1 MRPKRNRQDEF
12 DFDPS
17 NLKVTNDHFK
27 RYGAISRLLE
37 ETPRIVELVHRD
49 VAKALEAERRRDR
62 SFRYTSETVLRM
74 VICQALENESQR
86 GIVVRVDDSP
96 RLRRFTRIFN
106 GPMMNFTTY
115 CNLKNRIRPVT
126 WKKVNRALAK
136 SAVEAEAVSG
146 ERLRLDTTAVETNIH
161 YPSDSSLLRDTY
173 RVIARLLRQARE
185 IDPDAVR
192 DVRLHDRAA
201 RRHATWISRK
211 AGRKQAGSA
220 ALKERYTALFRLA
233 EAILGLAGEAATALR
248 RGLKA
253 SAYDIMGDALAEE
266 IAEQLEH
273 YRGLGARVLDQARRR
288 VLLGEVVPAK
298 EKLYSVFEPH
308 TEMLIRGKAGKPIEF
323 GHMVFLQQVDGCF
336 VTDYEVFKQRPRE
349 PALLARAVK
358 RHERVFG
365 EVPSELSADKG
376 FWNGEAYRPVA
387 EVVDIVAIGK
397 QGRRTDAETRRET
410 SPAFQAAQR
419 FRAGIEGTIS
429 FLKRALGLARCLN
442 KGWTHYAS
450 TVGAAIFAH
459 NLWILARGAG

>member
-17 NLKVTNDHFK
+17 NLKVTNDYFK
-27 RYGAISRLLE
+27 RYEAISRLLE
-37 ETPRIVELVHRD
+37 ETPRILELVHRD
-49 VAKALEAERRRDR
+49 VGNAIEAERRRDR
-62 SFRYTSETVLRM
+62 AFRYTSETVLRM
-74 VICQALENESQR
+74 ALCQALENESQR

-115 CNLKNRIRPVT
+115 CNLKNRIRPRT
-126 WKKVNRALAK
+126 WKRINRLLAK
-136 SAVEAEAVSG
+136 TAVEAEEVSG

-161 YPSDSSLLRDTY
+161 YPSDSSLLSDTY
-173 RVIARLLRQARE
+173 RVCARLLRQARE
-185 IDPDAVR
+185 IDPDAVG
-192 DVRLHDRAA
+192 DGRLHDRAA

-211 AGRKQAGSA
+211 AGRKQVGSD
-220 ALKERYTALFRLA
+220 ALRERYTALFGLV
-233 EAILGLAGEAATALR
+233 EGILRWAGEAASALR
-248 RGLKA
+248 RGVKA
-253 SAYDIMGDALAEE
+253 NAYDLMGDTLAGE
-266 IAEQLEH
+266 IAEQMEH
-273 YRGLGARVLDQARRR
+273 YCGLGTRVLDQARRR

-298 EKLYSVFEPH
+298 EKLYSIFEPH
-308 TEMLIRGKAGKPIEF
+308 TEMLLRGKAGKPIEF
-323 GHMVFLQQVDGCF
+323 GHMVFLQQVEGCF
-336 VTDYEVFKQRPRE
+336 VTDYEVFLRRPRE
-349 PALLARAVK
+349 PELLARAVTQ
-358 RHERVFG
+358 HEKVFG
-365 EVPSELSADKG
+365 EAPRELSADKG

-387 EVVDIVAIGK
+387 ETVEIVAIGK
-397 QGRRTDAETRRET
+397 KGRRTPAETRRET

-442 KGWTHYAS
+442 KGWKHFAA